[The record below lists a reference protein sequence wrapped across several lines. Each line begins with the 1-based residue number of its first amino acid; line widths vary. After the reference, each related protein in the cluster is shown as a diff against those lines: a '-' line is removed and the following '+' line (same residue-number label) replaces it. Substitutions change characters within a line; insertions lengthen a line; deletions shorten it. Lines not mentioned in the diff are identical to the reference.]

1 MRKLSCFLWLFLFFS
16 NVVFSYEAQIS
27 SDKEELEVWETLRL
41 EVNLKNL
48 EELWKVEI
56 SKINWIENFDVIWSS
71 QSSKIISQSKVVD
84 GKFEEQRETVTS
96 LVLTLEPKKA
106 WSFSLWPVVLDDWT
120 EKKETNSLK
129 INVSKTK
136 IKPKLED
143 QKEQKRL
150 VSEENFQKQYSEK
163 STKTDNTLD
172 NKIYFIIILALLTL
186 FLIVIIIM
194 RAYLS
199 RKWGEKELNKDL
211 ENKQEQENIEE
222 EIVELPDVE
231 DEKFIEKIEKI
242 LKKEISL
249 RFNLKF
255 KDKDISDI
263 FKEIDF
269 SNNKDLEEI
278 NALLNKS
285 KYSNLELDKTEIL
298 EKVKS
303 FLNKK

>member
-1 MRKLSCFLWLFLFFS
+1 M
-16 NVVFSYEAQIS
+16 
-27 SDKEELEVWETLRL
+27 EVWETLRL

-56 SKINWIENFDVIWSS
+56 SKINGIENFDVIWSS

-84 GKFEEQRETVTS
+84 GKFEEQREAITS

-106 WSFSLWPVVLDDWT
+106 WSFSLWPVVLDNWT

-150 VSEENFQKQYSEK
+150 FSEENFQKQYSEK
-163 STKTDNTLD
+163 LTKTDNTLD
-172 NKIYFIIILALLTL
+172 NKIYFIIILAFLTL
-186 FLIVIIIM
+186 FLIIIIIM
-194 RAYLS
+194 KAYLS
-199 RKWGEKELNKDL
+199 RKWWEKELNKDL

>member
-1 MRKLSCFLWLFLFFS
+1 MRKLSCFLGLFLFFS

-27 SDKEELEVWETLRL
+27 SDKEELEVGETLRL

-48 EELWKVEI
+48 EELGKVEI
-56 SKINWIENFDVIWSS
+56 SKINGIENFDVIGSS

-84 GKFEEQRETVTS
+84 GKFEEQREAITS

-106 WSFSLWPVVLDDWT
+106 GSFSLGPVVLDNGT

-129 INVSKTK
+129 INVSKSK

-143 QKEQKRL
+143 KNEQKRL
-150 VSEENFQKQYSEK
+150 ASEENFQKQYSEK
-163 STKTDNTLD
+163 LTKTDNTLD
-172 NKIYFIIILALLTL
+172 NKIYFIIILAFLTL

-194 RAYLS
+194 KVYLS
-199 RKWGEKELNKDL
+199 RKGGEKELNKDL

>member
-56 SKINWIENFDVIWSS
+56 SKINGIENFDVIWSS

-84 GKFEEQRETVTS
+84 GKFEEQREAITS
-96 LVLTLEPKKA
+96 LVLTLESKKA
-106 WSFSLWPVVLDDWT
+106 WSFSLWPVVLDNWT

-129 INVSKTK
+129 INVSKSK

-143 QKEQKRL
+143 KNEQKRL
-150 VSEENFQKQYSEK
+150 ASEENFQKQYSEK
-163 STKTDNTLD
+163 LTKTDNTLD
-172 NKIYFIIILALLTL
+172 NKIYFIIILAFLTL
-186 FLIVIIIM
+186 FLIIIIIM
-194 RAYLS
+194 KAYLS
-199 RKWGEKELNKDL
+199 RKWWEKELNKDL

>member
-199 RKWGEKELNKDL
+199 RKWKEEDLDKDL
-211 ENKQEQENIEE
+211 ENTDKIENTEE

>member
-56 SKINWIENFDVIWSS
+56 SKINGIENFDVIWSF

-199 RKWGEKELNKDL
+199 RKWKEEDLDKNL
-211 ENKQEQENIEE
+211 ENTDKIENTEE

-269 SNNKDLEEI
+269 LNNKDLEEI

>member
-56 SKINWIENFDVIWSS
+56 SKINGIENFDVIWSS

-84 GKFEEQRETVTS
+84 GKFEEQREAITS

-106 WSFSLWPVVLDDWT
+106 WSFSLWPVVLDNWT

-129 INVSKTK
+129 INVSKSK

-143 QKEQKRL
+143 KNEQKRL
-150 VSEENFQKQYSEK
+150 ASEENFQKQYSEK
-163 STKTDNTLD
+163 LTKTDNTLD
-172 NKIYFIIILALLTL
+172 NKIYFIIILAFLTL

-194 RAYLS
+194 KVYLS
-199 RKWGEKELNKDL
+199 RKWWEKELNKDL

>member
-56 SKINWIENFDVIWSS
+56 SKINGIENFDVIWSS

-84 GKFEEQRETVTS
+84 GKFEEQREAITS

-106 WSFSLWPVVLDDWT
+106 WSFSLWPVVLDNWT

-129 INVSKTK
+129 INVSKSK

-143 QKEQKRL
+143 KNEQKRL
-150 VSEENFQKQYSEK
+150 ASEENFQKQYSEK
-163 STKTDNTLD
+163 LTKTDNTLD
-172 NKIYFIIILALLTL
+172 NKIYFIIILAFLTL
-186 FLIVIIIM
+186 FLIIIIIM
-194 RAYLS
+194 KSYLS
-199 RKWGEKELNKDL
+199 RKWWEKELNKDL

>member
-56 SKINWIENFDVIWSS
+56 SKINGIENFDVIWSS

-84 GKFEEQRETVTS
+84 GKFEEQREAITS

-106 WSFSLWPVVLDDWT
+106 WSFSLWPVVLDNWT

-129 INVSKTK
+129 INVSKSK

-143 QKEQKRL
+143 KNEQKRL
-150 VSEENFQKQYSEK
+150 ASEENFQKQYSEK
-163 STKTDNTLD
+163 LTKTDNTLD
-172 NKIYFIIILALLTL
+172 NKIYFIIILAFLTL
-186 FLIVIIIM
+186 FLIIIIIM
-194 RAYLS
+194 KAYLS
-199 RKWGEKELNKDL
+199 RKWWEKELNKDL
-211 ENKQEQENIEE
+211 ENKQEQENIE

>member
-56 SKINWIENFDVIWSS
+56 SKINGIENFDVIWSS

-84 GKFEEQRETVTS
+84 GKFEEQREAITS

-106 WSFSLWPVVLDDWT
+106 WSFSLWPVVLDNWT

-129 INVSKTK
+129 INVSKSK

-143 QKEQKRL
+143 KNEQKRL
-150 VSEENFQKQYSEK
+150 ASEENFQKQYSEK
-163 STKTDNTLD
+163 LTKTDNTLD
-172 NKIYFIIILALLTL
+172 NKIYFIIILAFLTL
-186 FLIVIIIM
+186 FLIIIIIM
-194 RAYLS
+194 KAYLS
-199 RKWGEKELNKDL
+199 RKWWEKELNKDL

>member
-199 RKWGEKELNKDL
+199 RKWKEEDLDKDL
-211 ENKQEQENIEE
+211 ENTDKIENTEE

-303 FLNKK
+303 FLNKN

>member
-199 RKWGEKELNKDL
+199 RKWWEKELNKDL

>member
-56 SKINWIENFDVIWSS
+56 SKINGIENFDVIWSS

-84 GKFEEQRETVTS
+84 GKFEEQREAITS

-106 WSFSLWPVVLDDWT
+106 WSFSLWPVVLDNWT

-129 INVSKTK
+129 INVSKSK

-143 QKEQKRL
+143 KNEQKRL
-150 VSEENFQKQYSEK
+150 ASEENFQKQYSEK

-199 RKWGEKELNKDL
+199 RKWKEEDLDKNL
-211 ENKQEQENIEE
+211 ENTDKIENTEE

>member
-56 SKINWIENFDVIWSS
+56 SKINGIENFDVIWSS

-84 GKFEEQRETVTS
+84 GKFEEQREAITS

-106 WSFSLWPVVLDDWT
+106 WSFSLWPVVLDNWT

-129 INVSKTK
+129 INVSKSK

-143 QKEQKRL
+143 KNEQKRL
-150 VSEENFQKQYSEK
+150 ASEENFQKQYSEK

-186 FLIVIIIM
+186 LLIVIIIM

-199 RKWGEKELNKDL
+199 RKWKEEDLDKNL
-211 ENKQEQENIEE
+211 ENTDKIENTEE

>member
-56 SKINWIENFDVIWSS
+56 SKINGIENFDVIWSS

-84 GKFEEQRETVTS
+84 GKFEEQREAITS

-106 WSFSLWPVVLDDWT
+106 WSFSLWPVVLDNWT

-129 INVSKTK
+129 INVSKSK

-143 QKEQKRL
+143 KNEQKRL
-150 VSEENFQKQYSEK
+150 ASEENFQKQYSEK
-163 STKTDNTLD
+163 LTKTDNTLD
-172 NKIYFIIILALLTL
+172 NKIYFIIILAFLTL
-186 FLIVIIIM
+186 FLIIIIIM
-194 RAYLS
+194 KAYLS
-199 RKWGEKELNKDL
+199 RKWWEKELNKDL

-222 EIVELPDVE
+222 EIVELPDVG

>member
-84 GKFEEQRETVTS
+84 GKFEEQREAITS

-106 WSFSLWPVVLDDWT
+106 WSFSLWPVVLDNWT

-129 INVSKTK
+129 INVSKSK

-143 QKEQKRL
+143 KNEQKRL
-150 VSEENFQKQYSEK
+150 ASEENFQKQYSEK
-163 STKTDNTLD
+163 LTKTDNTLD
-172 NKIYFIIILALLTL
+172 NKIYFIIILAFLTL
-186 FLIVIIIM
+186 FLIIIIIM
-194 RAYLS
+194 KAYLS
-199 RKWGEKELNKDL
+199 RKWWEKELNKDL

>member
-56 SKINWIENFDVIWSS
+56 SKINGIENFDVIWSS

-84 GKFEEQRETVTS
+84 GKFEEQREAITS

-106 WSFSLWPVVLDDWT
+106 WSFSLWHVVLDNWS

-129 INVSKTK
+129 INVSKSK

-143 QKEQKRL
+143 KNEQKRL
-150 VSEENFQKQYSEK
+150 ASEENFQKQYSEK
-163 STKTDNTLD
+163 LTKTDNTLD
-172 NKIYFIIILALLTL
+172 NKIYFIIILAFLTL
-186 FLIVIIIM
+186 FLIIIIIM
-194 RAYLS
+194 KAYLS
-199 RKWGEKELNKDL
+199 RKWWEKELNKDL

>member
-1 MRKLSCFLWLFLFFS
+1 M
-16 NVVFSYEAQIS
+16 
-27 SDKEELEVWETLRL
+27 
-41 EVNLKNL
+41 
-48 EELWKVEI
+48 
-56 SKINWIENFDVIWSS
+56 
-71 QSSKIISQSKVVD
+71 
-84 GKFEEQRETVTS
+84 
-96 LVLTLEPKKA
+96 EPKKA
-106 WSFSLWPVVLDDWT
+106 WSFSLWPVVLDNWT

-129 INVSKTK
+129 INVSKSK

-143 QKEQKRL
+143 KNEQKRL
-150 VSEENFQKQYSEK
+150 ASEENFQKQYSEK
-163 STKTDNTLD
+163 LTKTDNTLD
-172 NKIYFIIILALLTL
+172 NKIYFIIILAFLTL
-186 FLIVIIIM
+186 FLIIIIIM
-194 RAYLS
+194 KAYLS
-199 RKWGEKELNKDL
+199 RKWWEKELNKDL

>member
-56 SKINWIENFDVIWSS
+56 SKINGIENFDVIWSS

-84 GKFEEQRETVTS
+84 GKFEEQREAITS

-106 WSFSLWPVVLDDWT
+106 WSFSLWPVVLDNWT

-129 INVSKTK
+129 INVSKSK

-143 QKEQKRL
+143 KNEQKRL
-150 VSEENFQKQYSEK
+150 ASEENFQKQYSEK

-186 FLIVIIIM
+186 FLIIIIIM
-194 RAYLS
+194 KAYLS
-199 RKWGEKELNKDL
+199 RKWWEKELNKDL

>member
-56 SKINWIENFDVIWSS
+56 SKINGIENFDVIWSS

-84 GKFEEQRETVTS
+84 GKFEEQREAITS

-106 WSFSLWPVVLDDWT
+106 WSFSLWPVVLDNWT

-163 STKTDNTLD
+163 LTKTDNTLD
-172 NKIYFIIILALLTL
+172 NKIYFIIILAFLTL
-186 FLIVIIIM
+186 FLIIIIIM
-194 RAYLS
+194 KAYLS
-199 RKWGEKELNKDL
+199 RKWWEKELNKDL

>member
-56 SKINWIENFDVIWSS
+56 SKINGIENFDVIWSS

-84 GKFEEQRETVTS
+84 GKFEEQREAITS

-106 WSFSLWPVVLDDWT
+106 WSFSLWPVVLDNWT

-199 RKWGEKELNKDL
+199 RKWKEEDLDKNL
-211 ENKQEQENIEE
+211 ENTDKIENTEE

-278 NALLNKS
+278 NILLNKS

>member
-56 SKINWIENFDVIWSS
+56 SKINGIENFDVIWSS

-84 GKFEEQRETVTS
+84 GKFEEQREAITS

-106 WSFSLWPVVLDDWT
+106 WSFSLWPVVLDNWT

-129 INVSKTK
+129 INVSKSK

-143 QKEQKRL
+143 KNEQKRL
-150 VSEENFQKQYSEK
+150 ASEENFQKQYSEK
-163 STKTDNTLD
+163 LTKTDNTLD
-172 NKIYFIIILALLTL
+172 NKIYFIIILAFLTL
-186 FLIVIIIM
+186 FLIIIIIM
-194 RAYLS
+194 KAYLS
-199 RKWGEKELNKDL
+199 RKWWEKELNKDL

-255 KDKDISDI
+255 KYKDISDI

>member
-56 SKINWIENFDVIWSS
+56 SKINGIENFDVIWSS

-84 GKFEEQRETVTS
+84 GKFEEQREAITS

-106 WSFSLWPVVLDDWT
+106 WSFSIWPVVLDNWT

-129 INVSKTK
+129 INVSKSK

-143 QKEQKRL
+143 KNEQKRL
-150 VSEENFQKQYSEK
+150 ASEENFQKQYSEK
-163 STKTDNTLD
+163 LTKTDNTLD
-172 NKIYFIIILALLTL
+172 NKIYFIIILAFLTL
-186 FLIVIIIM
+186 FLIIIIIM
-194 RAYLS
+194 KAYLS
-199 RKWGEKELNKDL
+199 RKWWEKELNKDL

>member
-56 SKINWIENFDVIWSS
+56 SKINGIENFDVIWSS

-84 GKFEEQRETVTS
+84 GKFEEQREAITS

-106 WSFSLWPVVLDDWT
+106 WSFSLWPVVLDNWT

-129 INVSKTK
+129 INVSKSK

-143 QKEQKRL
+143 KNEQKRL
-150 VSEENFQKQYSEK
+150 ASEENFQKQYSEK
-163 STKTDNTLD
+163 LTKTDNTLD
-172 NKIYFIIILALLTL
+172 NKIYFIIILAFLTL
-186 FLIVIIIM
+186 FLIIIIIM
-194 RAYLS
+194 KAYLS
-199 RKWGEKELNKDL
+199 RKWWEKELNKDL

-298 EKVKS
+298 ENVKS

>member
-56 SKINWIENFDVIWSS
+56 SKINGIENFDVIWSS

-84 GKFEEQRETVTS
+84 GKFEEQREAITS

-106 WSFSLWPVVLDDWT
+106 WSFSLWPVVLDNWT

-129 INVSKTK
+129 INVSKSK

-143 QKEQKRL
+143 KNEQKRL
-150 VSEENFQKQYSEK
+150 ASEENFQKQYSEK

-172 NKIYFIIILALLTL
+172 NKIYFIIILAFLTL
-186 FLIVIIIM
+186 FLIIIIIM
-194 RAYLS
+194 KAYLS
-199 RKWGEKELNKDL
+199 RKWWEKELNKDL

>member
-56 SKINWIENFDVIWSS
+56 SKINGIENFDVIWSS
-71 QSSKIISQSKVVD
+71 QSSKIISQSKVVG
-84 GKFEEQRETVTS
+84 GKFEEQREAITS

-106 WSFSLWPVVLDDWT
+106 WSFSLWPVVLDNWT

-129 INVSKTK
+129 INVSKSK

-143 QKEQKRL
+143 KNEQKRL
-150 VSEENFQKQYSEK
+150 ASEENFQKQYSEK
-163 STKTDNTLD
+163 LTKTDNTLD
-172 NKIYFIIILALLTL
+172 NKIYFIIILAFLTL
-186 FLIVIIIM
+186 FLIIIIIM
-194 RAYLS
+194 KAYLS
-199 RKWGEKELNKDL
+199 RKWWEKELNKDL

>member
-56 SKINWIENFDVIWSS
+56 SKINGIENFDVIWSS

-84 GKFEEQRETVTS
+84 GKFEEQREAITS

-106 WSFSLWPVVLDDWT
+106 WSFSLWPVVLDNWT

-129 INVSKTK
+129 INVSKSK

-143 QKEQKRL
+143 KNEQKRL
-150 VSEENFQKQYSEK
+150 ASEENFQKQYSEK

-172 NKIYFIIILALLTL
+172 NKIYFIIILAFLTL

-194 RAYLS
+194 KVYLS
-199 RKWGEKELNKDL
+199 RKWWEKELNKDL

>member
-199 RKWGEKELNKDL
+199 RKWKEEDLDKNL
-211 ENKQEQENIEE
+211 ENTDKIENTEE